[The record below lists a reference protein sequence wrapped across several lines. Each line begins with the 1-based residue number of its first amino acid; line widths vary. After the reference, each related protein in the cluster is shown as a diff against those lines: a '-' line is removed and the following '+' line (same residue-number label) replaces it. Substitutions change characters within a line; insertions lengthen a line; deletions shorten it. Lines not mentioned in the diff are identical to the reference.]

1 MIRQANKTWHG
12 IRAGQPDWGNESH
25 SVAFEAVLEGE
36 QLRVYI
42 VLNAYWEH
50 LDFELPPIA
59 GHATSWHRWIDTS
72 FDSPLDIF
80 PWDEAPV
87 LSECSYRV
95 APRSVVVLFENIG
108 PQRVDV

>member
-1 MIRQANKTWHG
+1 
-12 IRAGQPDWGNESH
+12 
-25 SVAFEAVLEGE
+25 VAFEAVLERE

-42 VLNAYWEH
+42 ALNAYWEH

-59 GHATSWHRWIDTS
+59 THASSWRRWIDTS

-87 LSECSYRV
+87 LSDFSYPV
-95 APRSVVVLFENIG
+95 APRSVVVLFEKIS
-108 PQRVDV
+108 PQRVGG